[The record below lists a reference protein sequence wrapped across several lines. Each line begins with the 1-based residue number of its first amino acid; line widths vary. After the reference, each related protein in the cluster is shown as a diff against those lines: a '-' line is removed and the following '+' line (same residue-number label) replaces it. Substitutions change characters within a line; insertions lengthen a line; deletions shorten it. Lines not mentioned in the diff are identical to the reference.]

1 MGMQMEDL
9 DSLYQEIVLDHY
21 KSPRN
26 QGLIQ
31 EPDMDAEGFNPFC
44 GDKVVLT
51 AGIDEGG
58 QIKEV
63 GLTGEGCAISQS
75 SASML
80 SESIKGLDLEQ
91 AKKLI
96 ARFRG
101 MMQGNDLSEEDEESL
116 GDLVVLQ
123 GVRQYPIR
131 IKCAL
136 LAWSTLQDAIANLT
150 SKK

>member
-1 MGMQMEDL
+1 MRMQMEDL

-26 QGLIQ
+26 QGLIR
-31 EPDMDAEGFNPFC
+31 EPDMNAEGFNPFC

-51 AGIDEGG
+51 AGIDQGG

-80 SESIKGLDLEQ
+80 SEAIKGLDLEQ
-91 AKKLI
+91 AKELI

-101 MMQGNDLSEEDEESL
+101 MMQGDDLSEEDEESL

-136 LAWSTLQDAIANLT
+136 LAWSTLQDAIANLA

>member
-1 MGMQMEDL
+1 MRMQLEDL

-31 EPDMDAEGFNPFC
+31 DPDMNAEGVNPFC
-44 GDKVVLT
+44 GDRVVLT
-51 AGIDEGG
+51 AGINADGR
-58 QIKEV
+58 IKKV

-80 SESIKGLDLEQ
+80 SEAIKGLDLEE
-91 AKKLI
+91 AKGLI

-101 MMQGNDLSEEDEESL
+101 MMQGDDLSEEDEESL

-136 LAWSTLQDAIANLT
+136 LAWSTLQDAIANLA

>member
-1 MGMQMEDL
+1 MAMQMEDL
-9 DSLYQEIVLDHY
+9 NSLYQEIVLDHY

-31 EPDMDAEGFNPFC
+31 EPDMNAEGFNPFC
-44 GDKVVLT
+44 GDRVVLT
-51 AGIDEGG
+51 AGIDADGH
-58 QIKEV
+58 IKAV
-63 GLTGEGCAISQS
+63 GFTGEGCAISQS

-80 SESIKGLDLEQ
+80 SEAIKGLDLEH
-91 AKKLI
+91 ATELI
-96 ARFRG
+96 ARFKG
-101 MMQGNDLSEEDEESL
+101 MMQGKDVSEEDEESL

-136 LAWSTLQDAIANLT
+136 LSWSTLQDAIANLAT
-150 SKK
+150 KE